1 MRRLPAIAVASA
13 ALLLAGC
20 GGGGGG
26 FSFSGGSST
35 GSTARGSVV
44 TLPPPVVASLSASDL
59 TILLIANTT
68 GQQLKQ
74 LAGTPVCGIDVRY
87 LTYRTIGGQ
96 GEATTATAAV
106 MVPTGTNPSCN
117 GTRPIVLYAHGTA
130 TARAY
135 NIANWVNVNQPAA
148 AEGSLVAAFFAAQ
161 GFIVVAPNYAGY
173 DTSPL
178 PYHPYLN
185 GNQQGK
191 DMADAL
197 TAARTALPTVGVATG
212 GSLLVAGYSQGG
224 YVALAAL
231 RELQSVGTSVTAV
244 APMSA
249 PSAISLLI
257 DYSFSGWPALGATV
271 FTPFITTSWQNEF
284 GNVYT
289 ATTDIYSTQYANG
302 IATLLPSLSPDTL
315 FSSGAPPQL
324 ALFPANGVPG
334 PVNPSLSI
342 FYGSGNLVTQ
352 A

>member
-1 MRRLPAIAVASA
+1 
-13 ALLLAGC
+13 
-20 GGGGGG
+20 
-26 FSFSGGSST
+26 
-35 GSTARGSVV
+35 
-44 TLPPPVVASLSASDL
+44 
-59 TILLIANTT
+59 
-68 GQQLKQ
+68 
-74 LAGTPVCGIDVRY
+74 
-87 LTYRTIGGQ
+87 
-96 GEATTATAAV
+96 
-106 MVPTGTNPSCN
+106 
-117 GTRPIVLYAHGTA
+117 
-130 TARAY
+130 
-135 NIANWVNVNQPAA
+135 
-148 AEGSLVAAFFAAQ
+148 
-161 GFIVVAPNYAGY
+161 GY

-197 TAARTALPTVGVATG
+197 TAARTALPSVGAASA
-212 GSLLVAGYSQGG
+212 GSLFVTGYSQGG

-271 FTPFITTSWQNEF
+271 FTPFLTTSWQNEF

-289 ATTDIYSTQYANG
+289 ATTDIYSAQYANG

-315 FSSGAPPQL
+315 FSSGALPQL

-352 A
+352 AYLTKVANDIAGTPCPGNALPATSGSLTTSAPLNCKPQTGLRQAAVANDLRSFLPTRPMLMCGGDQDPTVNFLSTQSTAGYFLAQGMAPNALTVLDLEQSTASDAFTADRTAFAQAKAATAAGAGNNPTAQAQAVAQAYHATLVPPFCMAAAVGFFKGVLSAGG